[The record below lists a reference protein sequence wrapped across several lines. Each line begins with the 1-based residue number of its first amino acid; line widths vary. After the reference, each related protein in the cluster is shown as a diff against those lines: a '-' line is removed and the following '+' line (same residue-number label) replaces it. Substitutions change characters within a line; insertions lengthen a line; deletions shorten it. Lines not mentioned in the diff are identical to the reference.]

1 MKKTALKRYGYQKN
15 VFKKMR
21 KRKSKLLLSDKF
33 LDGDNSDGESNDCA
47 DGNKNISN
55 KISEGKDKVRVSVSV
70 TIEILA
76 MLLNFSWVKKD

>member
-47 DGNKNISN
+47 DGNKNN
-55 KISEGKDKVRVSVSV
+55 DDAGGGGLKISKQ
-70 TIEILA
+70 
-76 MLLNFSWVKKD
+76 N

>member
-21 KRKSKLLLSDKF
+21 KRKNKLLLSDKF

-47 DGNKNISN
+47 DGNKNN
-55 KISEGKDKVRVSVSV
+55 DDDGGGGLKISKQ
-70 TIEILA
+70 
-76 MLLNFSWVKKD
+76 N

>member
-47 DGNKNISN
+47 DGNKNN
-55 KISEGKDKVRVSVSV
+55 DDGGGGLKISKQ
-70 TIEILA
+70 
-76 MLLNFSWVKKD
+76 N